1 MYQQHSL
8 EVFQRYFSLA
18 SWRLNYKE
26 ETHVSV
32 RKLIRKDIFAY
43 VEVIKAFMKTK
54 KNGEN
59 IYRTVNAWLRNCRS
73 ILAFIKREINDT
85 KRERER
91 EREREIGRKIML

>member
-54 KNGEN
+54 KKMGKHIQDGE
-59 IYRTVNAWLRNCRS
+59 R
-73 ILAFIKREINDT
+73 LAEELQKYPCLYKKGN
-85 KRERER
+85 K
-91 EREREIGRKIML
+91 